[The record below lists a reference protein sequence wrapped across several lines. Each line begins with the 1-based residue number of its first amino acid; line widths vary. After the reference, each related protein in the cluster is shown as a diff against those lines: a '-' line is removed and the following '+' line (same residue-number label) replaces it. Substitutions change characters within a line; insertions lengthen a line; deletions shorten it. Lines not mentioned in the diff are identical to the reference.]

1 MPPSSAPW
9 HTLAAVLNP
18 LAATR
23 GPQLLP
29 AAPQKTLTLR
39 KLHIWEVAIWN
50 IVIWEVTLGK
60 MHLHILSIL
69 RFFFLELFGPILPFA
84 LHQIQYKYIA
94 VLYRMFQFELFL
106 VL

>member
-1 MPPSSAPW
+1 MAYFSRSAQPPSRNTWPPI
-9 HTLAAVLNP
+9 AACG
-18 LAATR
+18 TSED
-23 GPQLLP
+23 
-29 AAPQKTLTLR
+29 LTLR